1 MTSDHMVR
9 NLIDVNN
16 GEERVRVLDQ
26 FRKLL
31 ENYRDERL
39 EDQHRELFNVLT

>member
-1 MTSDHMVR
+1 MTSDQIVR

-39 EDQHRELFNVLT
+39 ED